1 MHQKEVLEEFI
12 YKLHEKCGF
21 CGKGDIEN
29 FVETKFSYNH
39 TMSDEFME
47 ALLEEPFF
55 SELPDGVICCLNERL
70 RLPDGY
76 SASDS
81 ALVHMALVL
90 CDPDKCRLP
99 DGTGIVFTK
108 EGMYVNTPQNSDRQF
123 SVQYQDIQGLLYNPD
138 DNLLVIKTSRG
149 KYVLNTIV
157 WNIRLIYDFLQF
169 ALERYDFDEQDKSLI
184 SSINLDRLKGESVG
198 VIAAGVTY
206 GNVSN
211 ASSIYFDDK
220 LLTPRGHGFAA
231 EHANHLMDR
240 FMGKKAKIVGD
251 DNAKNG
257 PDRMVNGV
265 AIQSKYC
272 ASGSKCIQECFE
284 NGQFRYWNRNG
295 TPMQIE
301 VPSDMYDAAVQAM
314 ENRIRHGEM
323 GPNITDPEQA
333 KNIVRKG
340 HFTYA
345 QAKNIAKAGTV
356 ESIVYDAAPGAI
368 IARNTFGITAVLT
381 FATDVW
387 NGESVDVALKHS
399 AIQGIKVGGV
409 TFATAVLSGQ
419 LSKMGLNSLL
429 VGSSETIVRM
439 MGPKASDALV
449 NAFRSGSNIYGAA
462 AMKSAAK
469 LLRSNTITAA
479 ASFAV
484 LSVGDV
490 SNIFRGRI
498 SGGQLFKNLA
508 NTASSV
514 AGGTVGWTGGAAAG
528 SAVGTFILPGAG
540 TAIGGFIGGLVGA
553 FGGGALASAA
563 TGAVL
568 DEFIED
574 DADQMVEIIQEVFT
588 TLAGEYLVTQQEAEK
603 IVESLQAKLT
613 GGMLKDMYAS
623 SDREIYAR
631 NLLESDF
638 QDIASKRQYIKLPS
652 NKQMRKAMKAALKEA
667 SSEGKER
674 KQIDWSKLRLGEK
687 FRTVAAIAL
696 GIGAQYLLREQ
707 VAALRL
713 IAFAVVSL
721 MIIDPLPEG
730 VFPELIRKLC
740 QVVFAGGSAWL
751 LWTLCNDSVIQ
762 RLIMSR
768 CLLLFAGT
776 WLVSKLTKP
785 DRIEDNIFRRVP
797 WQLLRMFCFGLGAIC
812 LLRGLQ
818 EIGLA
823 ISAAVIVTELL
834 FAYVAYRS
842 AFYFDR

>member
-12 YKLHEKCGF
+12 YKIHKKCG
-21 CGKGDIEN
+21 CGFYEGEEDEDLA
-29 FVETKFSYNH
+29 EAEFSYND
-39 TMSDEFME
+39 TLSDEFVE
-47 ALLEEPFF
+47 ALLEEPLF
-55 SELPDGVICCLNERL
+55 SELPDDIICCLNERFW
-70 RLPDGY
+70 RTDG
-76 SASDS
+76 
-81 ALVHMALVL
+81 M
-90 CDPDKCRLP
+90 
-99 DGTGIVFTK
+99 GIIFTRQ
-108 EGMYVNTPQNSDRQF
+108 GMYVNTPKDSKYRF
-123 SVQYQDIQGLLYNPD
+123 AILYRDMKALSYAPNTSE
-138 DNLLVIKTSRG
+138 LTIKANNKS
-149 KYVLNTIV
+149 YVLDTVI

-169 ALERYDFDEQDKSLI
+169 ASECYNFDEQDRNLLY
-184 SSINLDRLKGESVG
+184 SIDLDSLKGKNVG
-198 VIAAGVTY
+198 VIAAGTTY

-356 ESIVYDAAPGAI
+356 ESIVYDAASGAI

-439 MGPKASDALV
+439 MGPKASAALV
-449 NAFRSGSNIYGAA
+449 NAFRSGSNIYGAT
-462 AMKSAAK
+462 AMKSAEK
-469 LLRSNTITAA
+469 LLRSNTITGAV
-479 ASFAV
+479 SFVV

-514 AGGTVGWTGGAAAG
+514 AGGAVGWTGGAAAG

-696 GIGAQYLLREQ
+696 GIGAQYLLREH

-721 MIIDPLPEG
+721 MIIDPLPES

-751 LWTLCNDSVIQ
+751 LWVLCNNHYTIIQ
-762 RLIMSR
+762 RLILSR
-768 CLLLFAGT
+768 CLLLFVGV
-776 WLVSKLTKP
+776 WLISKLTKP
-785 DRIEDNIFRRVP
+785 ERFEDNIFRRVP
-797 WQLLRMFCFGLGAIC
+797 WQVLRMICFGIGTVC
-812 LLRGLQ
+812 LFAGLT
-818 EIGLA
+818 ECGLSVLIA
-823 ISAAVIVTELL
+823 SIITELL
-834 FAYVAYRS
+834 FVYIAYRT

>member
-1 MHQKEVLEEFI
+1 
-12 YKLHEKCGF
+12 
-21 CGKGDIEN
+21 
-29 FVETKFSYNH
+29 
-39 TMSDEFME
+39 
-47 ALLEEPFF
+47 
-55 SELPDGVICCLNERL
+55 
-70 RLPDGY
+70 
-76 SASDS
+76 
-81 ALVHMALVL
+81 
-90 CDPDKCRLP
+90 
-99 DGTGIVFTK
+99 
-108 EGMYVNTPQNSDRQF
+108 
-123 SVQYQDIQGLLYNPD
+123 
-138 DNLLVIKTSRG
+138 
-149 KYVLNTIV
+149 
-157 WNIRLIYDFLQF
+157 
-169 ALERYDFDEQDKSLI
+169 
-184 SSINLDRLKGESVG
+184 
-198 VIAAGVTY
+198 
-206 GNVSN
+206 
-211 ASSIYFDDK
+211 
-220 LLTPRGHGFAA
+220 
-231 EHANHLMDR
+231 
-240 FMGKKAKIVGD
+240 
-251 DNAKNG
+251 
-257 PDRMVNGV
+257 MVNGV

-356 ESIVYDAAPGAI
+356 ESIVYDAASGAI

-439 MGPKASDALV
+439 MGPKASAALV

-479 ASFAV
+479 VSFVV

-514 AGGTVGWTGGAAAG
+514 AGGAVGWTGGAAAG

-553 FGGGALASAA
+553 FGGGALASGA

-696 GIGAQYLLREQ
+696 GIGAQYLLREH

-721 MIIDPLPEG
+721 MIIDPLPES

-751 LWTLCNDSVIQ
+751 LWVLCNNHYTIIQ
-762 RLIMSR
+762 RLILSR
-768 CLLLFAGT
+768 CLLLFVGV
-776 WLVSKLTKP
+776 WLISKLTKP
-785 DRIEDNIFRRVP
+785 ERFEDNIFRRVP
-797 WQLLRMFCFGLGAIC
+797 WQVLRMICFGIGTVC
-812 LLRGLQ
+812 LFAGLT
-818 EIGLA
+818 ECGLSVLIA
-823 ISAAVIVTELL
+823 SIITELL
-834 FAYVAYRS
+834 FVYIAYRT